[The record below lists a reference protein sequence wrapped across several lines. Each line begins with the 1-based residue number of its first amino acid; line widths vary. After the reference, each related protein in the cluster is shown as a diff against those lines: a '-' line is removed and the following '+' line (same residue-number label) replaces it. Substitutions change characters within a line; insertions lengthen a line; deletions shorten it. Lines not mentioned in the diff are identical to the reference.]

1 MIGEGILQQR
11 YGRECID
18 ALLNLSLM
26 TGSLGQSGGGLY
38 CLAKENNQVGA
49 WDMGTVPDALPGRV
63 PLNNDQGR
71 KHWELTW
78 QSKLSPDCGLNMIRM
93 VEEAER
99 GNLKALYILGENP
112 LRSLP
117 QPDRVREALS
127 GLDLLVV
134 QDILENETTQIADVI
149 LPGAAFSEKGGSF
162 TNMEGRIQIFEP
174 AVSPPGDAKPD
185 WQILDLLASQMGSP
199 RSYGSVEKV
208 RREVSENIP
217 SYAALVTSGDEIW
230 VKETSQK
237 RLFQSEGN
245 GDAIPFSPVS
255 SIRDE
260 QPDDSYPFTALF
272 GCTRF
277 HLGSGTRTSRSARIN
292 EFALKGVVELSPE
305 ISDRLHLLDGDRVK
319 IISSY
324 GSISREVLVKKGMRN
339 GLLYIP
345 TGFDDNDARKLI
357 ALTLL
362 GEPDSP
368 GWNECRVKL
377 EKQHSE
383 GR

>member
-1 MIGEGILQQR
+1 
-11 YGRECID
+11 
-18 ALLNLSLM
+18 
-26 TGSLGQSGGGLY
+26 
-38 CLAKENNQVGA
+38 
-49 WDMGTVPDALPGRV
+49 
-63 PLNNDQGR
+63 
-71 KHWELTW
+71 
-78 QSKLSPDCGLNMIRM
+78 M

-127 GLDLLVV
+127 GLDFLVV

-162 TNMEGRIQIFEP
+162 TNMEGRIQVFEP

-217 SYAALVTSGDEIW
+217 SYAALVTSGGDAW

-237 RLFQSEGN
+237 RLFQPDGD

-255 SIRDE
+255 SIKDE
-260 QPDDSYPFTALF
+260 QSDDRYPFVALL

-305 ISDRLHLLDGDRVK
+305 ISDRLHLQEGDRVK
-319 IISSY
+319 IISPY
-324 GSISREVLVKKGMRN
+324 GSIAREVLVKKGMRN

-362 GEPDSP
+362 EEPDSP

-383 GR
+383 GS